1 MSTSDK
7 CPPCEPPERSESTR
21 NALLATARKLFAE
34 RGFDGV
40 SVKEVAQATGHNPA
54 LINYHFSGKEGLY
67 RECVMPFI
75 GKGMTNMQ
83 QILRAPSGRQD
94 FVTRFTLFVEDF
106 VTNHV
111 RDQDLC
117 LILKRDL
124 HTQVMRTLYRDHF
137 VRAFE
142 IAYTFL
148 KAAKRAKILRRDLD
162 PEIATHIIF
171 GSVFDLIALDRFRA
185 DAKEQCFLDD
195 KHRAVTIRRLTEF
208 MLAGMLAPPSPS
220 RA

>member
-1 MSTSDK
+1 MSTTDK
-7 CPPCEPPERSESTR
+7 VLPAESPERSENARS
-21 NALLATARKLFAE
+21 ALLAAARKLFAE

-75 GKGMTNMQ
+75 GKGIANMQ
-83 QILRAPSGRQD
+83 KILRGPSGRQD
-94 FVTRFTLFVEDF
+94 FVTRFTLFMDDF

-117 LILKRDL
+117 LILKRDS
-124 HTQVMRTLYRDHF
+124 HTQVVKTLYKDHF
-137 VRAFE
+137 VCAFE
-142 IAYTFL
+142 IAYTFMR
-148 KAAKRAKILRRDLD
+148 AAKRAKILRRDVD
-162 PEIATHIIF
+162 PEIATHVIF

-185 DAKEQCFLDD
+185 DANERCFLDD
-195 KHRAVTIRRLTEF
+195 KHRAATIRQLTEF
-208 MLAGMLAPPSPS
+208 MLAGLLAQPTSEL
-220 RA
+220 